1 MDEWS
6 PKGALRVCREG
17 RGAGRGDWVHQG
29 TGDLAGPSQAGWGWR
44 GQWAEAGATQEG
56 RRSRAGC
63 AQDCPPEGG
72 HRGLGGR
79 GVWAEAGVTR
89 LQWVSRLGC
98 PELGGREPLDSA
110 TRGSREGHRA
120 GLHAQGWWETNSELV
135 SGAGS
140 AGERV
145 LSWVHTPTPVHNAPP
160 SSTVSPIILDPT
172 SSRQLPPT
180 TLPQWAWAAWPP
192 LGTPLETPRGQS
204 SAPGQA

>member
-1 MDEWS
+1 M
-6 PKGALRVCREG
+6 
-17 RGAGRGDWVHQG
+17 
-29 TGDLAGPSQAGWGWR
+29 
-44 GQWAEAGATQEG
+44 
-56 RRSRAGC
+56 
-63 AQDCPPEGG
+63 
-72 HRGLGGR
+72 
-79 GVWAEAGVTR
+79 TR

-145 LSWVHTPTPVHNAPP
+145 LSWVHTPSPVHNAPP
-160 SSTVSPIILDPT
+160 SSTVSPIIVDPIF
-172 SSRQLPPT
+172 SRQLPPT

-192 LGTPLETPRGQS
+192 LGTPLETPEARAQHQAKRKYQRRSEWVHAQGLPNPDGAESPGCPPEAARNQAQPLP
-204 SAPGQA
+204 SAHRQTC